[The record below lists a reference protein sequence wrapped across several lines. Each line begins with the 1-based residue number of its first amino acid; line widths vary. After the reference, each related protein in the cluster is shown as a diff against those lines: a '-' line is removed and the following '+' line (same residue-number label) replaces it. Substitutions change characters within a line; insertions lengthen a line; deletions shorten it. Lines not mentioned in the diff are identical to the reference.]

1 MSKVP
6 GTSQSGKST
15 RYFFTWYLF
24 IGLLL
29 LVGGP
34 AALACPTCKETLF
47 DAGTLPQR
55 RAAAKGY
62 ALSIG
67 LLLGMPL
74 ALVGGGS
81 ALIVRA
87 QRRKQRA
94 GGPEGGIDTP
104 GLSR

>member
-1 MSKVP
+1 MSKK
-6 GTSQSGKST
+6 GSCSL
-15 RYFFTWYLF
+15 FFA
-24 IGLLL
+24 LLIL
-29 LVGGP
+29 GGGP
-34 AALACPTCKETLF
+34 AASLACPTCKETLF

-55 RAAAKGY
+55 RATATGY

-74 ALVGGGS
+74 ALVGGGA

-87 QRRKQRA
+87 QRRKQRT